1 MAAARMMKEG
11 VFLKKRLIKKRYA
24 PLHTMVM
31 PFVRV
36 FLRLFRGCRFEVTKL
51 KKNESCLI
59 LANHINSIEPV
70 MLEASFNRPVCFLA
84 QNALFLG
91 PLIRILRHLT
101 PFISIDKGSVDASA
115 VMQCIRYVR
124 EGGVLAIYPEGNLT
138 YDGELGYMNP
148 SIIKLV
154 RVLRVPVIYYTVRG
168 GYGLDPRFGTSLR
181 RGNMYSGVAGR
192 RSVAEIDA
200 MTDEELFAD
209 IRKMLTVDEF
219 SVGLYRSKKSAEALE
234 RVLYR
239 CPVCGRIESITSSGR
254 FVHCVC
260 GLCAE
265 YRDDL
270 TFNFIRGECG
280 LRYVRDWIRDELE
293 WVKSYVPERENV
305 IFRDE
310 RVRLEKRKPDMSYS
324 ESKSGSMEMTG
335 EHITVCGKTFLLS
348 KLCNMVQIKKQI
360 LLLFTAEQEVYR
372 ITSPGIFCTLKY
384 IHMFHR
390 LRQLRTGVF
399 DNYFG
404 M

>member
-1 MAAARMMKEG
+1 M
-11 VFLKKRLIKKRYA
+11 
-24 PLHTMVM
+24 
-31 PFVRV
+31 
-36 FLRLFRGCRFEVTKL
+36 
-51 KKNESCLI
+51 
-59 LANHINSIEPV
+59 NSIEPV

-84 QNALFLG
+84 QNTLFLG

-101 PFISIDKGSVDASA
+101 PFISIDKGNVDASA

-124 EGGVLAIYPEGNLT
+124 EGGVLAVYPEGNLT

-181 RGNMYSGVAGR
+181 RGYMHGGVTGR

-200 MTDEELFAD
+200 MTDKELFAD

-239 CPVCGRIESITSSGR
+239 CPFCGSVESIKSSGR

-265 YRDDL
+265 YRDNL

-293 WVKSYVPERENV
+293 WVKSFVPERGSV

-310 RVRLEKRKPDMSYS
+310 HVKLEKRKPDMSY
-324 ESKSGSMEMTG
+324 EKPESGSMEMTG
-335 EHITVCGKTFLLS
+335 EHISVCGKTFLLS
-348 KLCNMVQIKKQI
+348 KLSNMVQIKKQI

-372 ITSPGIFCTLKY
+372 ITSPNVFCALKY